1 MEQKIIE
8 VTDLKSNSDFHPYK
22 ANGFENLRVR
32 YRIEYIDNKHDWD
45 MSEKAIQRCSDS
57 EPWELYTVKI
67 YDDPGTALYFY
78 TSYLIRSYPPY
89 DEMNRIYDVKM
100 WMEIY
105 NGDEMIYEQYI
116 EPESTYRYSMTQ
128 LLNVEMRKQIKAQR
142 RQISKSSNVIRR
154 YEEFI
159 EMVPELWKQFIEM
172 EGK

>member
-1 MEQKIIE
+1 
-8 VTDLKSNSDFHPYK
+8 
-22 ANGFENLRVR
+22 
-32 YRIEYIDNKHDWD
+32 
-45 MSEKAIQRCSDS
+45 
-57 EPWELYTVKI
+57 
-67 YDDPGTALYFY
+67 
-78 TSYLIRSYPPY
+78 
-89 DEMNRIYDVKM
+89 M